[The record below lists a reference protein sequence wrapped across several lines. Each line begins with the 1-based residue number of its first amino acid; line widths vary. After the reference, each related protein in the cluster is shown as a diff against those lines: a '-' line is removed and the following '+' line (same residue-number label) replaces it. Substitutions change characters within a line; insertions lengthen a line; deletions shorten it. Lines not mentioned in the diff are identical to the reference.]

1 MLQNNAINALY
12 RQYEEE
18 ISRLELYGHVSS
30 LTYEEWLE
38 IKKQHKENSLNHVL
52 TRWKG
57 MKLEKLL
64 TKNSNNYGR

>member
-18 ISRLELYGHVSS
+18 KSRLELYGHVSS

-38 IKKQHKENSLNHVL
+38 IKKQHKENSLNHE
-52 TRWKG
+52 RSKH
-57 MKLEKLL
+57 
-64 TKNSNNYGR
+64 NNQRSEV